1 MGRLSAA
8 SGSVMRAIDPLTF
21 SYEDVLFTLPPPV
34 CTSHD
39 SRVGAKTATSDLDEA
54 HEDV

>member
-39 SRVGAKTATSDLDEA
+39 SRLGAKTATSDLDEA